1 MAEIDPISCEPL
13 RVWSRLEPRARQVGF
28 DRVLQA
34 RVHDPLWM
42 LARQWQFGEF
52 KGEDTGSAVL
62 ARLARSA
69 TRLEEVRTGAGA
81 TPYDDAL
88 PLETRVER
96 LPIDFPP
103 AAAAMAG
110 RLLPRMIAARA
121 ADLPA
126 DAAPLPPD
134 AYRDLLRRTFPLTAD
149 EPDAADPADAT
160 AVARQRSMG
169 PAHRMRLALA
179 GRAID
184 GLAAVRGLP
193 AEPDVTDLP
202 SALALGLDPDHPGI
216 VLAALVELRD
226 RLARLYDQPGD
237 EADVAWDP
245 AALEYRFACTVPRD
259 GGERMVISAEE
270 YASGRLDWYSFDQG
284 PLEAAPGA
292 TAGADELVSVIPSPA
307 TFAGMP
313 SPRWWEMEDAA
324 VDLGFV
330 TADATDI
337 AKVVVAEFAL
347 LFGNNW
353 FVIPYRQDVGT
364 LAEIQG
370 IVVTDVFGRRTLVGA
385 ATGSSSGAWN
395 RWDLFSLSPRG
406 TVEAAPPLGQHLL
419 LAPALAHGLESEPAE
434 SVAFLRDESANA
446 VWAVESRVPDGL
458 GGGQEGASLAR
469 RFRAALEKHERDL
482 EAAADGDGTPP
493 EPPAPPDGNGAGAGE
508 APRLR
513 YLLGTSVPENW
524 IPFVPVHKPHETREI
539 RLQRAAMPRFLLGRV
554 EPVRPV
560 TSVLRVGLA
569 PDDAQL
575 RPYFVNEEEVPRA
588 GVVVDGAMQRARW
601 IGGRTV
607 VWHGRRRRPGRG
619 EGGSGLRFDVVERVP
634 DRAGGGGA

>member
-52 KGEDTGSAVL
+52 KGEDTGSAVI

-88 PLETRVER
+88 PLEARVER
-96 LPIDFPP
+96 LPIAFPP

-121 ADLPA
+121 TELPA

-134 AYRDLLRRTFPLTAD
+134 AYRDLLRRCFPLTAD
-149 EPDAADPADAT
+149 EPDPADPAAAT

-193 AEPDVTDLP
+193 AEPVAADLP
-202 SALALGLDPDHPGI
+202 SELAGGLDPGHRGI
-216 VLAALVELRD
+216 VLAALVDLRD
-226 RLARLYDQPGD
+226 RLARLYEGPAD

-284 PLEAAPGA
+284 PLESAPGA
-292 TAGADELVSVIPSPA
+292 TAGADEVVSVIPSPA

-330 TADATDI
+330 TADATDV

-353 FVIPYRQDVGT
+353 FIVPYRQDVGT

-385 ATGSSSGAWN
+385 ATGSSGGAWN

-469 RFRAALEKHERDL
+469 RFRAALEAHERVL
-482 EAAADGDGTPP
+482 EAAANGDGT
-493 EPPAPPDGNGAGAGE
+493 PPAPPDGNGAGEGE

-513 YLLGTSVPENW
+513 YLLGTAVPENW

-560 TSVLRVGLA
+560 TSVLRPGLG
-569 PDDAQL
+569 PDDAQQ
-575 RPYFVNEEEVPRA
+575 RPYFVNEEEVPRS
-588 GVVVDGAMQRARW
+588 GVVIDGAMQRARW
-601 IGGRTV
+601 TGGRTV
-607 VWHGRRRRPGRG
+607 VWHGRRRRAGRG
-619 EGGSGLRFDVVERVP
+619 EGGSGLRFDVVER
-634 DRAGGGGA
+634 AGGEGA